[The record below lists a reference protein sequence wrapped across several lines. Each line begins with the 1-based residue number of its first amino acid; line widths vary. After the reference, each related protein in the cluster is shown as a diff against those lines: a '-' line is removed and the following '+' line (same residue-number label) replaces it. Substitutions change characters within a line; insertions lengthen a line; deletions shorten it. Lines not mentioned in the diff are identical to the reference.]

1 VNSARDYAYGFN
13 GCWLLPRKL
22 LDRSCQPYASWSKEP
37 QCPDSNG
44 KEGICPEKFSGGNA
58 DTYSF
63 VAAGVYFSTKC
74 ARAIPYPKLPTA
86 LDFPSTESPAPT
98 NSSEAPT
105 NSLPVFTFVP
115 DPTSEQSSTPL
126 ATDASV
132 LIPRK
137 YSRDRG
143 DEARDKRDECRAHD
157 DFIVIDGPLYDV
169 QGYVHFGDSYA
180 AGMGTGKTSQDACRI
195 GENNYGDLM
204 YKSWGNSEIPFE
216 KKVCS
221 GDTTTGLNRQ
231 IDEWNDPGK
240 ANVGT
245 LTIGGNDIGFYDLVW
260 WCVITP
266 NTIHWGSTARGYC
279 LDAERKAQDLMKDE
293 GENGLKAKLK
303 SAYLKVLEKSGR
315 KVSRCS
321 TPSIPKNSI
330 DLIFRTLIFS

>member
-1 VNSARDYAYGFN
+1 
-13 GCWLLPRKL
+13 LPRNKF
-22 LDRSCQPYASWSKEP
+22 DRSCAPYASWTKKP

-44 KEGICPEKFSGGNA
+44 KEGLCPDKYSGGNA

-74 ARAIPYPKLPTA
+74 ARAIPYPKLPTI
-86 LDFPSTESPAPT
+86 LDSSPTGSPT
-98 NSSEAPT
+98 PTQSLEAPK

-115 DPTSEQSSTPL
+115 DSTPTQSSTAL
-126 ATDASV
+126 ATDPSA

-137 YSRDRG
+137 YSRDRN
-143 DEARDKRDECRAHD
+143 DEVRDKRDECRTYD
-157 DFIVIDGPLYDV
+157 DFIIFDGSLYDV
-169 QGYVHFGDSYA
+169 QGYVQFGDSYA
-180 AGMGTGKTSQDACRI
+180 AGMGTGKTSQDSCRI

-204 YKSWGNSEIPFE
+204 YKSWGNSKIPFE

-221 GDTTTGLNRQ
+221 GDTISGLNRQ

-245 LTIGGNDIGFYDLVW
+245 LTVGGNDVGFYDLVY

-303 SAYLKVLEKSGR
+303 SAYLKILKKSGR
-315 KVSRCS
+315 TVSRFS
-321 TPSIPKNSI
+321 TPTTPKNTI
-330 DLIFRTLIFS
+330 DLIFRTSTFS